1 MRQWTGQVIAP
12 LFVIHRVAN
21 KSALTSNT
29 LVSGRMSTFKARSG
43 GELTDGGSAVPSGD
57 SAGSVDEH
65 QANTRE
71 LGDRVETAIDSHNGE
86 VF

>member
-1 MRQWTGQVIAP
+1 
-12 LFVIHRVAN
+12 
-21 KSALTSNT
+21 
-29 LVSGRMSTFKARSG
+29 MSTFKARSG
-43 GELTDGGSAVPSGD
+43 GELTDGGSAVPSGN